1 MRGVGKPRT
10 DRTGLFLYRGKTL
23 EEWLPSVI
31 ERVVERF
38 DPLKVV
44 LFGSLARGEP
54 NYDSDIDLLVV
65 FDHVEWEEKRELAIQ
80 VRLAMLDVPAPI
92 DISVTDPDEIER
104 RGDMVGSIL
113 RPALREGEVLY
124 ERKH

>member
-10 DRTGLFLYRGKTL
+10 DRSRLFLYEGKTL
-23 EEWLPSVI
+23 EEWLPSVV

-44 LFGSLARGEP
+44 LFGSLACGEA
-54 NYDSDIDLLVV
+54 NYDSDIDLLVI
-65 FDHVEWEEKRELAIQ
+65 FEHVEWEDKRELAIQ
-80 VRLAMLDVPAPI
+80 IRLAMLDVPAPI
-92 DISVTDPDEIER
+92 DIVVTDPEEIRR

-113 RPALREGEVLY
+113 RPALRDGEVLY
-124 ERKH
+124 ERAH

>member
-1 MRGVGKPRT
+1 MRGVRKPRT

-44 LFGSLARGEP
+44 LCGSLARGEA
-54 NYDSDIDLLVV
+54 NYDSDVDLLVV
-65 FDHVEWEEKRELAIQ
+65 FEHVELENKRELAVDIH
-80 VRLAMLDVPAPI
+80 RALDGIPVPV
-92 DISVTDPDEIER
+92 DIVVTDVDEIER
-104 RGDMVGSIL
+104 QGHIVGTVL
-113 RPALREGEVLY
+113 RPALREGRVVY
-124 ERKH
+124 ERS

>member
-1 MRGVGKPRT
+1 MGKPRV

-23 EEWLPSVI
+23 EEWLPYVV

-54 NYDSDIDLLVV
+54 NYDSDVDLLVV
-65 FDHVEWEEKRELAIQ
+65 FDNVELENKRYLTVDIRRALVEIP
-80 VRLAMLDVPAPI
+80 VPV
-92 DISVTDPDEIER
+92 DIVVTDVDEIDR
-104 RGDMVGSIL
+104 RGHIVGTVL
-113 RPALREGEVLY
+113 RPALREGTVLY
-124 ERKH
+124 ERS

>member
-1 MRGVGKPRT
+1 MRVVGKPRT
-10 DRTGLFLYRGKTL
+10 DKSGLFLYEGKTL
-23 EEWLPSVI
+23 EEWLPSVAK
-31 ERVVERF
+31 RVVERF

-44 LFGSLARGEP
+44 LFGSLARGEA

-65 FDHVEWEEKRELAIQ
+65 FDHVKWEDKRELAIQ

-92 DISVTDPDEIER
+92 DISVTGPDEIGR